1 MNIKEAAQEFISEHK
16 PSRIDVE
23 HINTGFGSVEGYLN
37 TECQT
42 TGDCGGRYVE
52 IDGFDAKSGNP
63 IIIDWYEE
71 SWQIAYYSKE
81 ESERTTRA
89 DCEPTI
95 IFDPDFD
102 CAIDLALEK
111 LDEADV
117 YDLSVTRF
125 DDGAPQDIINIDDYV
140 TENDEVTA

>member
-1 MNIKEAAQEFISEHK
+1 M
-16 PSRIDVE
+16 
-23 HINTGFGSVEGYLN
+23 
-37 TECQT
+37 
-42 TGDCGGRYVE
+42 GGCPKKGWSARVGLVPPRGRQVS
-52 IDGFDAKSGNP
+52 D
-63 IIIDWYEE
+63 
-71 SWQIAYYSKE
+71 
-81 ESERTTRA
+81 
-89 DCEPTI
+89 
-95 IFDPDFD
+95 IFFD